1 VIPLRSLHVT
11 NVVLGALLACIS
23 YRTLQTSW
31 QPEKSKKAET
41 AKKAEA
47 TAPAEKPKITSGRY
61 AIIDQANIFKNKDI
75 VATPPPEPT
84 PVPTPPPPLPK
95 MDLVLKGTTISRLR
109 GNVKALIFNKKTGKT
124 EYYGRND
131 VISDSDGTKII
142 EITRTSVTFDRQG
155 QIETLDLYPVDLNP
169 LKEGAASQK
178 TGK

>member
-1 VIPLRSLHVT
+1 MIPLRSLHIT

-23 YRTLQTSW
+23 YRALQTSW
-31 QPEKSKKAET
+31 QPEKPKKAET

-47 TAPAEKPKITSGRY
+47 TTPAEKLKITSGRY

-75 VATPPPEPT
+75 VAAPPPEPT

-95 MDLVLKGTTISRLR
+95 LDLELKGTTISRLR
-109 GNVKALIFNKKTGKT
+109 GNVKAIIYNKKTRKT
-124 EYYGRND
+124 DYYGKND
-131 VISDSDGTKII
+131 VVPDSDGAKII

-169 LKEGAASQK
+169 LKGDAASQN